1 MLPPLQRFPHKD
13 PLCGD
18 LICGTGGNPHPYKK
32 CLRLVKSEEKV
43 KFVTAK
49 VTLVQSRL
57 WNLCWARPN
66 GVRLLGGFYS
76 HKGRFCRSR
85 KLN

>member
-1 MLPPLQRFPHKD
+1 MPPSQRFPHKD

-18 LICGTGGNPHPYKK
+18 LICGTDPYKKYKK
-32 CLRLVKSEEKV
+32 CLRRVKSGEKV

-49 VTLVQSRL
+49 VTLVHGRL

-66 GVRLLGGFYS
+66 GVRLFGGHTS
-76 HKGRFCRSR
+76 PKGRF
-85 KLN
+85 